1 LNDMKK
7 LVTELNLARCDAL
20 KTVLEVR
27 GVHI

>member
-1 LNDMKK
+1 MKK